1 MKRMRAL
8 PFYRFGFFLSRFI
21 LYILL
26 LEWLD
31 SPPIEPSSLKNEFAP
46 PYNQTLPKSFLTLT
60 YSHIICKYFFPL
72 TTKE

>member
-1 MKRMRAL
+1 
-8 PFYRFGFFLSRFI
+8 
-21 LYILL
+21 

-60 YSHIICKYFFPL
+60 YTHIICKYFFPL